1 MKNDVSKI
9 VQAIGGK
16 DNITSVTHCVTRLRF
31 ILKDEGQVDEAALD
45 QIDLV
50 KGQFSANGQYQV
62 IIGPGI
68 VDKVYD
74 ELVSQTGAAAVSKE
88 EAKEQAAQ
96 DLNPL
101 QKTIYKLQYLLIMAF
116 WINSRSLLLFNNL
129 LLKQIINFSFLTKR
143 FINHSPM
150 RLQKIFL
157 DNAFCKNINV
167 ASQFII

>member
-101 QKTIYKLQYLLIMAF
+101 QKLVKLLGDVFVPILPAI
-116 WINSRSLLLFNNL
+116 ISSGLLLGINNV
-129 LLKQIINFSFLTKR
+129 LTQ
-143 FINHSPM
+143 PG
-150 RLQKIFL
+150 IFGAQSIVEGDL
-157 DNAFCKNINV
+157 
-167 ASQFII
+167 